1 MVMLAS
7 NKGWDYNYLNSVLR
21 FTKCFSIIA
30 VIIEKICDEIK
41 GAVRLNI
48 GIFTDTYFP
57 QVSGVATSIKT
68 LRDELIAQGHHVYI
82 FTTTDPQARHDDVEN
97 GIYRFASIPFVS
109 FPDRRIAIRGV
120 YRAIKLAR
128 KFQLDIVH
136 NQTEFALGV
145 MGKTVA
151 RHLHIP
157 CLHTYHTMY
166 QDYLHYIANGHILKP
181 HDVARLAHLYLK
193 NISGV
198 IAPSE
203 RVLDTLESYHVEAP
217 IRVIPTGIN
226 LRVYNQ
232 RDSATAIANLRAKL
246 GYKKDTPV
254 LLSLSRL
261 AYEKNIHALI
271 EAMPDILAQQPR
283 AQLLIVGDGP
293 ARHTLERQVRQMDLT
308 GHVSFAGQ
316 ISNDEVYHYYQMAD
330 VFVSASDSESQ
341 GLTYDEALASDL
353 PIVVMRSEYTDQLID
368 DPAIGVSFQKKA
380 DLVNGVVHYLT
391 QPKTSESRLKRQQ
404 KLHEISA
411 EVFVKRVVKF
421 YRDCQ
426 QEASLA
432 QSAKSHHLFRRSRS

>member
-1 MVMLAS
+1 M
-7 NKGWDYNYLNSVLR
+7 
-21 FTKCFSIIA
+21 
-30 VIIEKICDEIK
+30 
-41 GAVRLNI
+41 NI

-82 FTTTDPQARHDDVEN
+82 FTTTDPKAKHDDVEN

-109 FPDRRIAIRGV
+109 FSDRRIAIRGAF
-120 YRAIKLAR
+120 RAIRLAKKFKL
-128 KFQLDIVH
+128 DVVH
-136 NQTEFALGV
+136 NQTEFSLGV

-151 RHLHIP
+151 HHLHIP

-166 QDYLHYIANGHILKP
+166 QDYLHYIANGHVLKP
-181 HDVARLAHLYLK
+181 NDVARLAHLYLK
-193 NISGV
+193 NMSGV

-203 RVLDTLESYHVEAP
+203 RVLETLKDYDIESP

-226 LRVYNQ
+226 LRVYSK
-232 RDSATAIANLRAKL
+232 RDSKEAIQRLRAQH
-246 GYKKDTPV
+246 GYGADTPV

-271 EAMPDILAQQPR
+271 DAMPDILAKRPD

-293 ARHTLERQVRQMDLT
+293 ARQTLERQTRQLNLT
-308 GHVSFAGQ
+308 DHVQFAGEV
-316 ISNDEVYHYYQMAD
+316 SNDQVYHYYQMAD

-353 PIVVMRSEYTDQLID
+353 PIVVMRSEYTDELID
-368 DPAIGVSFQKKA
+368 DPAIGTSFQKKA
-380 DLVNGVVHYLT
+380 DLVNGVVYYLSKVVT
-391 QPKTSESRLKRQQ
+391 TESRLKRQQ

-411 EVFVKRVVKF
+411 EVFVHRVVRF
-421 YRDCQ
+421 YQDCQ
-426 QEASLA
+426 QEMAADDEAA
-432 QSAKSHHLFRRSRS
+432 QNTKTRRLFHRPRS

>member
-1 MVMLAS
+1 M
-7 NKGWDYNYLNSVLR
+7 
-21 FTKCFSIIA
+21 
-30 VIIEKICDEIK
+30 
-41 GAVRLNI
+41 NI

-82 FTTTDPQARHDDVEN
+82 FTTTDPKAKHDDVEN

-109 FPDRRIAIRGV
+109 FSDRRIAVRGV
-120 YRAIKLAR
+120 FRAIKLAK

-151 RHLHIP
+151 KHLHIP

-181 HDVARLAHLYLK
+181 NDVARLAHLYLK
-193 NISGV
+193 NISGI
-198 IAPSE
+198 IAPSD
-203 RVLDTLESYHVEAP
+203 RVLDTLTSYHVESP

-226 LRVYNQ
+226 LRVYSK
-232 RDSATAIANLRAKL
+232 RDSAEEIADLRAKL
-246 GYKKDTPV
+246 GYGEETPV

-261 AYEKNIHALI
+261 AYEKNIHSLI
-271 EAMPDILAQQPR
+271 EAMPDILAHKPD

-293 ARHTLERQVRQMDLT
+293 ARHTLERQVREMQLNDNI
-308 GHVSFAGQ
+308 SFAGE

-368 DPAIGVSFQKKA
+368 DAAIGISFQKRA
-380 DLVNGVVHYLT
+380 DLVKGVLFYLN
-391 QPKTSESRLKRQQ
+391 QPKNSESRLKRQQ

-411 EVFVKRVVKF
+411 EVFVEKVVQF
-421 YRDCQ
+421 YQDCQ
-426 QEASLA
+426 NDMSVQDELN
-432 QSAKSHHLFRRSRS
+432 QTEKSHRLFHRPRS